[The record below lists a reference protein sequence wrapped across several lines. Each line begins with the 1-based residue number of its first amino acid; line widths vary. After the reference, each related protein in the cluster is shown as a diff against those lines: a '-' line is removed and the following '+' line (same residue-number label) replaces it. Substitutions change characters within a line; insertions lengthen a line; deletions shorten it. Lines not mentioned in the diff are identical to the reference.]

1 MGTPNYS
8 PSRVRE
14 IARTEKLQGL
24 RKGHRQALATVAAV
38 LGPEAVATLAEHV
51 AIWGW
56 SEPRTRPTEPR
67 KGTRS
72 VRTLGPAPVEACD
85 STPDT
90 ITP

>member
-24 RKGHRQALATVAAV
+24 RKGHRQALATVAAA
-38 LGPEAVATLAEHV
+38 LGPDAATQLAEHV

-56 SEPRTRPTEPR
+56 SDPRPRP
-67 KGTRS
+67 
-72 VRTLGPAPVEACD
+72 PAPREGVSLADAPTEACD

-90 ITP
+90 IAP